1 MNICGENMSID
12 DDLWGECTYTLFPKT
27 VETAIKV
34 AKNKKEL
41 EDYVGYSMTYYL
53 EVETNLS
60 LLSEAINN
68 QSIKPDEIAKIRM
81 IWYVNPN
88 RSEERVEKEM
98 KRDLEHQLETVG
110 LNLNDFD
117 YDFDCTLADFGV

>member
-1 MNICGENMSID
+1 MSID
-12 DDLWGECTYTLFPKT
+12 DDLWGECIYTLFPKT

-41 EDYVGYSMTYYL
+41 EDYVGYSMTYYI

-60 LLSEAINN
+60 QLSEAINN
-68 QSIKPDEIAKIRM
+68 QSIKPDEIAKIKM

-98 KRDLEHQLETVG
+98 KRDLEHQLKSIG

-117 YDFDCTLADFGV
+117 YDFDCNLADFG